1 MHARAGKEIHLNATD
16 TRDLMR
22 RQAENGVAP
31 VDYGKLNAAYTALL
45 AGIILAARRRGSE
58 PIPTGEL
65 VPMGVATF
73 ALAKVIAK
81 EKVGTFVR
89 EPFVEHGGDGRSPRG
104 HGLRAAVGE
113 LVTCTRC
120 VGAWSAAAVVGLRLV
135 APDAGRTVTGVLVAS
150 AANDFLQA
158 GFNWVTARSEAAA
171 RRS

>member
-1 MHARAGKEIHLNATD
+1 MNATD
-16 TRDLMR
+16 TSDLMR

-31 VDYGKLNAAYTALL
+31 VDYGKLNAAYTVLL
-45 AGIILAARRRGSE
+45 AGIVLAARRRGSE
-58 PIPTGEL
+58 PVPAGEL
-65 VPMGVATF
+65 VPMGIATF

-89 EPFVEHGGDGRSPRG
+89 EPFVDHDGGEGSNPRG

-113 LVTCTRC
+113 LLTCTRC
-120 VGAWSAAAVVGLRLV
+120 VGAWSAAGVVGLRLV
-135 APDAGRTVTGVLVAS
+135 SPDAGRTVTGVLVAS

-171 RRS
+171 QRP